1 MMSEPLRPIA
11 PPTSG
16 PSGKPSGKRKLDAY
30 AEDESLNPNSSQTR
44 TTKEGVGTKKAR
56 VGGIPK
62 GFQIKRVAPSAPVS
76 VGLSQEVSQDFDRPS
91 TSQSQLLSL
100 SPPPNRH
107 PSPPPNPDDR
117 PLPAPRQAL
126 WADPSNTGRNITEK
140 RTKPP
145 SATRRASSKPPSSS
159 AGVYSSVGPSKGKG
173 KEVIRAATPQE
184 ELEKLQEL
192 RGQIDLIEGERQNE
206 DQRRNGPAATAKPP
220 TTKSIARAPFA
231 SRTKP
236 SSTPSQPSSSKLRTP
251 SYRPVSSSG
260 DSSESLELRRGLH
273 NSTSTVPVP
282 LNDTPMIKKNRE
294 MRREQS
300 ERRKSSMGQA
310 SARVTESFGAGILA
324 NPHPSVDHP
333 EFYTHISP
341 ELPEALRI
349 RQLLVWCSSRA
360 LVSASAPTTPSTPEL
375 PKLKSSQQ
383 KVLRELQDE
392 LMKMLCLGKV
402 DTSLSQSDSDSS
414 APGKRKQKVKEHPR
428 NVINRAQEAEFVK
441 SEAAANA
448 EEVAWSEMVQS
459 LNNKQTNVLN
469 SLDKRREKRKEAEE
483 DFQAHW
489 ERNRKGKEKA
499 DGNMDLE
506 EQPEDEME
514 ARVLSSMWSIPP
526 DAFRGPRDSRFAESV
541 QLVEEELRLRGKP
554 SLLDHD
560 EGRLAQRLGRLEM
573 LVDEIAA
580 GAHVATTLATSS
592 SSHLTA
598 FAKTLASRFN
608 SRIPSLGMLPTSTSH
623 AESSGPSA
631 LGMMQPSG
639 GQAPFTEPLAKLSIL
654 STAKPV
660 DAAVGMS
667 DAAKR
672 AAMELEKGVTGR
684 KLTAIPATPNSRRT
698 PRKSGGRAGK

>member
-1 MMSEPLRPIA
+1 A
-11 PPTSG
+11 
-16 PSGKPSGKRKLDAY
+16 
-30 AEDESLNPNSSQTR
+30 
-44 TTKEGVGTKKAR
+44 VGTKKKAR

-62 GFQIKRVAPSAPVS
+62 GFQIKQVAPSAPVS
-76 VGLSQEVSQDFDRPS
+76 VGLSQEVSQQDFDRPS
-91 TSQSQLLSL
+91 TSQSQLLGL
-100 SPPPNRH
+100 SPPPNRR

-117 PLPAPRQAL
+117 PLPAPRQPL
-126 WADPSNTGRNITEK
+126 WTDPPNTGRNITEK

-145 SATRRASSKPPSSS
+145 STSGRASSKPPSSS
-159 AGVYSSVGPSKGKG
+159 AGVYSSAGPLKGKG
-173 KEVIRAATPQE
+173 KEVVRAATPQE

-192 RGQIDLIEGERQNE
+192 RGQIELIEGERQNE
-206 DQRRNGPAATAKPP
+206 DQRRNGPAAASKPP
-220 TTKSIARAPFA
+220 SKSIARAPFA

-236 SSTPSQPSSSKLRTP
+236 SSNPAQPSSSKLRTP

-310 SARVTESFGAGILA
+310 SARVTESFGAGILGMYHLDVLSLACQLIWSLRKTDQA

-360 LVSASAPTTPSTPEL
+360 LSSTSAPTIPSTSESL

-402 DTSLSQSDSDSS
+402 DTSLSQSDSDPSTS
-414 APGKRKQKVKEHPR
+414 GKRKQKVKEHPR

-469 SLDKRREKRKEAEE
+469 SLEKRREKRKEAEE

-489 ERNRKGKEKA
+489 ERNRKGKGKA
-499 DGNMDLE
+499 AENMDLDE
-506 EQPEDEME
+506 QQPEDEME

-541 QLVEEELRLRGKP
+541 QLVEEELRLRGGP

-560 EGRLAQRLGRLEM
+560 EGKLAQRLGRLEM

-608 SRIPSLGMLPTSTSH
+608 SRIPSLGTLPTSTSH

-631 LGMMQPSG
+631 LGMMQPSV
-639 GQAPFTEPLAKLSIL
+639 GQPAFTEPLAKLSIL

>member
-1 MMSEPLRPIA
+1 MHVENILSLFTYHI
-11 PPTSG
+11 S
-16 PSGKPSGKRKLDAY
+16 PSS
-30 AEDESLNPNSSQTR
+30 
-44 TTKEGVGTKKAR
+44 V

-145 SATRRASSKPPSSS
+145 STTRRASSKPPSSS

-206 DQRRNGPAATAKPP
+206 DQRRNGPAVSLEDAFLREDERRLTALLLSFVKATAKPP

-310 SARVTESFGAGILA
+310 SARVTESFGAGILGMYHLDSLSLACQLIWSLRKTDQA

-360 LVSASAPTTPSTPEL
+360 LVSASAPTIPSTPEL

-441 SEAAANA
+441 SEAA
-448 EEVAWSEMVQS
+448 
-459 LNNKQTNVLN
+459 
-469 SLDKRREKRKEAEE
+469 
-483 DFQAHW
+483 
-489 ERNRKGKEKA
+489 
-499 DGNMDLE
+499 
-506 EQPEDEME
+506 
-514 ARVLSSMWSIPP
+514 
-526 DAFRGPRDSRFAESV
+526 
-541 QLVEEELRLRGKP
+541 
-554 SLLDHD
+554 
-560 EGRLAQRLGRLEM
+560 
-573 LVDEIAA
+573 
-580 GAHVATTLATSS
+580 
-592 SSHLTA
+592 
-598 FAKTLASRFN
+598 
-608 SRIPSLGMLPTSTSH
+608 
-623 AESSGPSA
+623 
-631 LGMMQPSG
+631 
-639 GQAPFTEPLAKLSIL
+639 
-654 STAKPV
+654 
-660 DAAVGMS
+660 
-667 DAAKR
+667 
-672 AAMELEKGVTGR
+672 
-684 KLTAIPATPNSRRT
+684 
-698 PRKSGGRAGK
+698 